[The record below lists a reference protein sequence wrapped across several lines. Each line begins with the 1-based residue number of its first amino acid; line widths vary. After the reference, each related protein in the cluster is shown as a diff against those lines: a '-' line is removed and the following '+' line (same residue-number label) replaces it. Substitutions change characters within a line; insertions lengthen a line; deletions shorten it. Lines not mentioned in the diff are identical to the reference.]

1 MTKKIWFLSFGHYQ
15 AAHGSSTNTA
25 QDALLQTI
33 DLAVAAE
40 QLGLDGAAIR
50 VHHFAPQF
58 STPMPLLAAMA
69 ARTRRIEL
77 GTGVIDMRYENPFS
91 LGEQAAATDLISGG
105 RLQLGISRGSQ
116 EVARRG
122 YEVFGFAP
130 EGDGD
135 DADMARSHTELF
147 RKSIGGSPIATSI
160 YTRAGAGPD
169 LPLEPQS
176 PSLAD
181 RIWWG
186 SATRASA
193 KWTAEQG
200 MNLMSS
206 TLLSEDTGVPF
217 HELQAEQIEIFH
229 KTWKEA
235 GHSRVPRV
243 AVTRSVLPI
252 TTDEDRLYFGG
263 EQHSRDEVGVLNG
276 AVSRF
281 GKIYAG
287 EPEQIAADLAL
298 DSAVRAADT
307 LIVAIPNQLGVDH
320 NIRILETIVK
330 QIVPAIGWPEPT
342 TA

>member
-15 AAHGSSTNTA
+15 AARGSRTTTA
-25 QDALLQTI
+25 KDALLQTI

-69 ARTRRIEL
+69 ARTKRIEL
-77 GTGVIDMRYENPFS
+77 GTGIIDMRYENPFS
-91 LGEQAAATDLISGG
+91 LAEQAAATDLISDG

-122 YEVFGFAP
+122 YEAFGFTPA
-130 EGDGD
+130 GNGD
-135 DADMARSHTELF
+135 DVDMARSHTELF
-147 RKSIGGSPIATSI
+147 RKSISGIPIATSN
-160 YTRAGAGPD
+160 YARPGGGPD

-176 PSLAD
+176 PGLAE

-186 SATRASA
+186 SATRDSA

-235 GHSRVPRV
+235 GHSRTPRV
-243 AVTRSVLPI
+243 AVTRSILPI
-252 TTDEDRLYFGG
+252 TTDEDRFHFGG
-263 EQHSRDEVGVLNG
+263 ERDSRDEVGVLNG

-281 GKIYAG
+281 GKVYAG
-287 EPEQIAADLAL
+287 EPDQIAEDLAQ

-307 LIVAIPNQLGVDH
+307 LIAAIPNQLGVDY
-320 NIRILETIVK
+320 NIRILRTLVE
-330 QIVPAIGWPEPT
+330 QIVPKLGW
-342 TA
+342 